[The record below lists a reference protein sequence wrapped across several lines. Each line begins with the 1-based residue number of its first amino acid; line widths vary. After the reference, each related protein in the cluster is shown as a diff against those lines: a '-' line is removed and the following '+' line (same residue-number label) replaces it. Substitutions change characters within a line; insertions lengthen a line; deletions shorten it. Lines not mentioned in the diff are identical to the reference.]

1 MIYIRR
7 WLFLKSVEASRS
19 GRRVRFIGRVFAV
32 ESSFRSLRTSTDIAV
47 LGFIVDESV
56 LSTLVLSGFLR
67 RRVRKAGGVVW
78 STSHSLPVGGVCG
91 VDYAQLQH
99 QSTRIVSD
107 KGSDFLLDSKDVT
120 IKAPM
125 DSWLIYASSCFVLLL
140 FLFFFPSLNYSVM
153 DDQRN
158 SDNHHQHHHLGV
170 NKIGKNIRK
179 DSSNQQNQQ
188 QNPQALFFN
197 INKTDFR
204 SIVQQLTGL
213 GSASSVN
220 PPQSTNP
227 PKPPNSRL
235 VKVRPAPLTQ
245 VNHHP
250 PPPPVQ
256 SDPIAERNN
265 QLSVNPAESPI
276 SAYMRY
282 LIESSPVGNQ
292 PQLQNQNPTQPS
304 PGLIPSH
311 QSGPSPMLFQSPA
324 SQFVLSPPPRSPFP
338 ILSPNFFA
346 FSPRFI
352 AGGNEPLPPPSPGFF
367 FPLLSPLWK
376 SQ

>member
-1 MIYIRR
+1 NKIKLSFVLSLKHLLV
-7 WLFLKSVEASRS
+7 LFFSSS
-19 GRRVRFIGRVFAV
+19 
-32 ESSFRSLRTSTDIAV
+32 SSFFQV
-47 LGFIVDESV
+47 LI
-56 LSTLVLSGFLR
+56 TLVNI
-67 RRVRKAGGVVW
+67 RK
-78 STSHSLPVGGVCG
+78 
-91 VDYAQLQH
+91 
-99 QSTRIVSD
+99 R
-107 KGSDFLLDSKDVT
+107 
-120 IKAPM
+120 
-125 DSWLIYASSCFVLLL
+125 
-140 FLFFFPSLNYSVM
+140 M

-158 SDNHHQHHHLGV
+158 SDNHHHHLGV

-179 DSSNQQNQQ
+179 DPSNQQNQQ
-188 QNPQALFFN
+188 QNPQALFYN

-256 SDPIAERNN
+256 SDPIAAETVERNN

-282 LIESSPVGNQ
+282 LIESSPVGNR
-292 PQLQNQNPTQPS
+292 PQLQNQNPAQPS
-304 PGLIPSH
+304 PGLFPSH
-311 QSGPSPMLFQSPA
+311 QPGPSPMLFQSPA

-338 ILSPNFFA
+338 ILSPNFFT

-352 AGGNEPLPPPSPGFF
+352 AGGNESLPPPSPGFF

-376 SQ
+376 NQ

>member
-1 MIYIRR
+1 FFSASYSHCISIKN
-7 WLFLKSVEASRS
+7 LK
-19 GRRVRFIGRVFAV
+19 IGNNIFTFNKIKL
-32 ESSFRSLRTSTDIAV
+32 SF
-47 LGFIVDESV
+47 V
-56 LSTLVLSGFLR
+56 LSLKHLLVLFFSSSSYFFQVLITLVNI
-67 RRVRKAGGVVW
+67 RK
-78 STSHSLPVGGVCG
+78 L
-91 VDYAQLQH
+91 
-99 QSTRIVSD
+99 
-107 KGSDFLLDSKDVT
+107 
-120 IKAPM
+120 
-125 DSWLIYASSCFVLLL
+125 
-140 FLFFFPSLNYSVM
+140 M

-158 SDNHHQHHHLGV
+158 SDNHHHHHHLGV

-179 DSSNQQNQQ
+179 DPSNQQNQQ
-188 QNPQALFFN
+188 QNPQALFYN

-256 SDPIAERNN
+256 SDPIAAETVERNN

-282 LIESSPVGNQ
+282 LIESSPVGNR
-292 PQLQNQNPTQPS
+292 PQLQNQNPAQPS
-304 PGLIPSH
+304 PGLFPSH
-311 QSGPSPMLFQSPA
+311 QPGPSPMLFQSPA

-338 ILSPNFFA
+338 ILSPNFFT

-352 AGGNEPLPPPSPGFF
+352 AGGNESLPPPSPGFF

-376 SQ
+376 NQ